1 MFRLTKELVLAS
13 RSPARRQLLENVG
26 LKFIVDPSNIPES
39 LDANTLE
46 EGLVRLAKKKALSV
60 QSRHAD
66 KIIIGTDTVVL
77 FREKVLGK
85 PKNRDEAFTMLST
98 LSGHWHEVITGIT
111 IVDGENIQTRV
122 VKTRVKFR
130 ELDVTE
136 IEDYLD
142 SGEYIGKAAAYGIQG
157 QASIFIQAIEGCYF
171 NIVGLPLAT
180 LAEMIN
186 RIYFPNKTS
195 L

>member
-1 MFRLTKELVLAS
+1 
-13 RSPARRQLLENVG
+13 
-26 LKFIVDPSNIPES
+26 
-39 LDANTLE
+39 
-46 EGLVRLAKKKALSV
+46 
-60 QSRHAD
+60 
-66 KIIIGTDTVVL
+66 
-77 FREKVLGK
+77 
-85 PKNRDEAFTMLST
+85 MLST